1 MVAWV
6 RAGGGRWVII
16 HRGGARGGAVR
27 ERIVGGWAVRR
38 WSGGWRLWC
47 HCVRSCVGVC
57 GAWRFWVERGCVVGR
72 KRRILFRSLGRRGQ
86 RDSRSAKSWSVRGWE
101 CDPTML
107 RGKGPSALE
116 DLLGRA
122 EDMVGGKVGKE
133 SWGLKM
139 RMGKARPRNRE
150 LAKSLGL
157 KRLAL

>member
-72 KRRILFRSLGRRGQ
+72 KWRILNQ
-86 RDSRSAKSWSVRGWE
+86 V
-101 CDPTML
+101 
-107 RGKGPSALE
+107 LE
-116 DLLGRA
+116 AAGA
-122 EDMVGGKVGKE
+122 T
-133 SWGLKM
+133 
-139 RMGKARPRNRE
+139 
-150 LAKSLGL
+150 
-157 KRLAL
+157 